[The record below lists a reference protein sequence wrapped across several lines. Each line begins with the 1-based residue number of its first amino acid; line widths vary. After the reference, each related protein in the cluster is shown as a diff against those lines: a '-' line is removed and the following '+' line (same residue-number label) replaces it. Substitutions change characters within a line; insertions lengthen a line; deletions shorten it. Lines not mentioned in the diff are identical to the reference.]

1 MNPIFSLTIKSE
13 GELDQVVDLMKPY
26 IQSGNIIFLD
36 GDLGAGKTTTIN
48 QICKRFGSKDE
59 ISSPTF
65 AMRNIYSINK
75 NGHFIEVNH
84 FDLYR
89 IEDEDDIESIGM
101 WELFANRSRLFF
113 IEWYQMI
120 PIEDWPL
127 DWDQY
132 LLQIN
137 RDSKTQERT
146 FHFFKVSK

>member
-1 MNPIFSLTIKSE
+1 MKSIFNVTILSE
-13 GELDQVVDLMKPY
+13 DELDQIVDLINPY
-26 IQSGNIIFLD
+26 ISSGNIIFLD

-48 QICKRFGSKDE
+48 RICKKFGSQDE

-65 AMRNIYSINK
+65 AMRNIYAINK

-89 IEDEDDIESIGM
+89 IEDDDDIESIGM
-101 WELFANRSRLFF
+101 WELFENRSRLFF
-113 IEWYQMI
+113 VEWYQMI

-132 LLQIN
+132 LLKIT

-146 FHFFKVSK
+146 FQFFKV